1 MKTLFLSLL
10 LSSTFLMSEAKH
22 HREKN
27 QSSKKMYTEQAP
39 NMEATTTGKSSMK
52 PANKSRTLRTGLIML
67 GAGTVSTIT
76 GAGMAL
82 GAGEDRPTMSTI
94 GVGLFVAGIGSTISG
109 AAVTLVGLLL
119 PRD

>member
-27 QSSKKMYTEQAP
+27 QTTENIKAEQTP
-39 NMEATTTGKSSMK
+39 SMETTKSPIPALK
-52 PANKSRTLRTGLIML
+52 PTNKSRTLRTGLIML
-67 GAGTVSTIT
+67 GAGTVSTFT

-82 GAGEDRPTMSTI
+82 GAGETRPTMSTI
-94 GVGLFVAGIGSTISG
+94 GVGLFIAGVGSTLSG
-109 AAVTLVGLLL
+109 AVVTLVGLVL